1 MDFSQLLY
9 FSVPKILIVKDFRMG
24 VINRLLQVAVFSYM
38 FVNIFHYENYYENEK
53 PNGYITSFWAE
64 TNQMY
69 EAQRNYSYYLDNN
82 ISLSTTEYSHCQNK
96 TYNYIYSLPYWD
108 LSNVSCINVPY
119 SEAYQKTEE
128 ELFFMTY
135 FTENH
140 IHIYDC
146 EDPNYVNILKKRS

>member
-1 MDFSQLLY
+1 
-9 FSVPKILIVKDFRMG
+9 MG

-108 LSNVSCINVPY
+108 LSNYLINVPY
-119 SEAYQKTEE
+119 SERTKKLRRTI
-128 ELFFMTY
+128 L
-135 FTENH
+135 
-140 IHIYDC
+140 YDIF
-146 EDPNYVNILKKRS
+146 Y